1 MAFMYLATDQMKY
14 LCIQNYLHFVSALVD
29 AAAAAALAMFFRLL
43 SRKVFDEISFVGLK
57 RLGLPSSDNKPNGL
71 IGGTP
76 PGIEFGDKKLLCIEN
91 PDRPPLPFSPP
102 REDACKCGA

>member
-1 MAFMYLATDQMKY
+1 MKY

-102 REDACKCGA
+102 MEDACKCGA